1 MDWRRGCRELADMVW
16 PRKCTVC
23 GEFLETDEKFVCR
36 SCLADMPRTYF
47 WSWRD
52 NPAERILWARTCFR
66 SVVCLFYYSRD
77 NGYRRLLYSLKY
89 HGNIALA
96 RWLGRMLGAYMRSSG
111 HMQPEYIVPV
121 PLHWRR
127 KWRRGYNQAEAIA
140 RGISEGLAG
149 ESGKQ
154 VPVLA
159 GVLRRVRY
167 STSQTRMSVGC
178 KWENVSGAFVLK
190 DPGRASKLLAGRY
203 VLLVDDVLTTGAT
216 AEACWDALKAV
227 PDIKMSYASIAYVA
241 GRQ

>member
-1 MDWRRGCRELADMVW
+1 MVW

-23 GEFLETDEKFVCR
+23 GEFLETDEKFVCG
-36 SCLADMPRTYF
+36 SCMADMPRTYF
-47 WSWRD
+47 WSWRN
-52 NPAERILWARTCFR
+52 NPAERILWARTYFL

-77 NGYRRLLYSLKY
+77 NGYRHLLYSLKY
-89 HGNIALA
+89 NGNIALA
-96 RWLGRMLGAYMRSSG
+96 RWLGRMLGTYMRSSG
-111 HMQPEYIVPV
+111 CMLPEYIVPV

-140 RGISEGLAG
+140 CGIAEGLAG
-149 ESGKQ
+149 DSCER
-154 VPVLA
+154 VPILTDI
-159 GVLRRVRY
+159 LRRVRY

-178 KWENVSGAFVLK
+178 KWENVSGAFVLRN
-190 DPGRASKLLAGRY
+190 PGRACGTLEGRH

-216 AEACWDALKAV
+216 AEACWDALKTV